1 LLADYKKGLMQ
12 QLFPTPSVI
21 ASETKQSAQTQA
33 EEIAT
38 PSARNDEATAGL
50 LPRLR
55 FPDFCDAPPWEEKR
69 LGDIFEITRGYVL
82 ATTETSTNLSE
93 SSPYPVYSSQ
103 TKNKGLM
110 GFYSKYLYEDAL
122 TWTTDGANAGD
133 VNLRLGRFYCTNVCG
148 VLLNK
153 EGYANLCV
161 SELLNRVTP
170 QYVSY
175 VGNPKLMNGV
185 MAKIKIPL
193 PSLKEQRKI
202 ADCLTAVDVQ
212 IAVVSDQ
219 ITQAQA
225 FKKGLL
231 QQLFV

>member
-1 LLADYKKGLMQ
+1 MLAT
-12 QLFPTPSVI
+12 FTRVTPNLGRKTCKMVI
-21 ASETKQSAQTQA
+21 KENESNSRQGE
-33 EEIAT
+33 
-38 PSARNDEATAGL
+38 GGMV
-50 LPRLR
+50 PRLR
-55 FPDFCDAPPWEEKR
+55 FPDFRNASPWEEKR
-69 LGDIFEITRGYVL
+69 LGDVFEITRGYVL
-82 ATTETSTNLSE
+82 ATTETSTNFSE

-110 GFYSKYLYEDAL
+110 GFYSQYLYENAL

-133 VNLRLGRFYCTNVCG
+133 VNLRLGKFYCTNVCG

-161 SELLNRVTP
+161 SELLNTVTP

-202 ADCLTAVDVQ
+202 ADCLTSLDEV
-212 IAVVSDQ
+212 
-219 ITQAQA
+219 ITAQTAKLEALKAHKQA
-225 FKKGLL
+225 LM
-231 QQLFV
+231 QQLFPQGEIST